1 MPQTL
6 RERMKFIL
14 VDTVD
19 EVIAAALTPLPG
31 TEEPKALPGKPKTKR
46 APRKPNG
53 LQAPAVM

>member
-1 MPQTL
+1 MPETV

-31 TEEPKALPGKPKTKR
+31 DGRTACCAGEARQT
-46 APRKPNG
+46 
-53 LQAPAVM
+53 QARPTQAE

>member
-1 MPQTL
+1 MN
-6 RERMKFIL
+6 FIL

-19 EVIAAALTPLPG
+19 EVIAAALTPIPG
-31 TEEPKALPGKPKTKR
+31 TEEPKAVSGKPKTKR